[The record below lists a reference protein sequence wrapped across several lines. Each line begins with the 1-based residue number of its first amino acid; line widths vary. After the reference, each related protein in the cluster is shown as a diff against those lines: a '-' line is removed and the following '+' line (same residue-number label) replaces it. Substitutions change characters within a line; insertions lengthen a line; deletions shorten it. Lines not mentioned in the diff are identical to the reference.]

1 MRRRWSRIASPKVIR
16 KVSPIVIVVS
26 VLAVVLGATACSSS
40 GSQRRSALK
49 RKMIAAASAAA
60 VVLLRVGGAVAST
73 QVFSTPAPRGPAV
86 ITDQP
91 GSPGVVDVPEPG
103 DTPDGP
109 GE

>member
-1 MRRRWSRIASPKVIR
+1 MS
-16 KVSPIVIVVS
+16 
-26 VLAVVLGATACSSS
+26 GNTALYYF
-40 GSQRRSALK
+40 RN
-49 RKMIAAASAAA
+49 SAAA
-60 VVLLRVGGAVAST
+60 VVLLGVGGAVAAA
-73 QVFSTPAPRGPAV
+73 QVFSTPAV